1 MAKISNILTEQSI
14 KRKREFQQ
22 PGRYHDG
29 DGLYL
34 QVRAESR
41 SWLYRYKRNGKTCW
55 KGLGVY
61 PKIGLANARERANEC
76 YKLRKDGIDPI
87 THFKDLSKQ
96 AELEKLKGKSFRE
109 VAEAHIE
116 AKRPGWSNPKHAQQ
130 WTNTLK
136 TYAYPTIGNVSVDNI
151 DTNLV
156 LKVLEPIWG
165 TKTETASRVRQR
177 IEAVLDRA
185 ITLKYR
191 EPPNPAVWRGNL
203 SSILAEPSKI
213 RQVVNQPSMP
223 YSDIHTYYES
233 IKDKISVSA
242 MALRM
247 LILSCVRSKEA
258 RGAHIDEF
266 DLDSKVWTI
275 PATRMK
281 GTVNNRFAHTVPL
294 TDEMIR
300 IVGLTEKK
308 RRGGYL
314 FPGTGDTPVVSDTSV
329 RKLLQRTHP
338 TLTIHGFRSTFRT
351 WAGEARHFESEVCEM
366 CLAHKIESGI
376 ARTYNRTE
384 YLEKRRIVMEAWSD
398 YCLSGDTKAEVVP
411 IGKSGK

>member
-1 MAKISNILTEQSI
+1 MAKKTKILTEQAI
-14 KRKREFQQ
+14 KKKREYQQ

-34 QVRAESR
+34 QVRAESK
-41 SWLYRYKRNGKTCW
+41 SWLYRYKRNGKTSW

-76 YKLRKDGIDPI
+76 YQLRKDGIDPI

-96 AELEKLKGKSFRE
+96 AELARLKGKSFKE

-116 AKRPGWSNPKHAQQ
+116 SKKAGWSNAKHAQQ

-136 TYAYPTIGNVSVDNI
+136 TYAYPVIGHVSVDDI
-151 DTNLV
+151 DTDLV
-156 LKVLEPIWG
+156 LKVIEPIWG

-185 ITLKYR
+185 ITLKYCD
-191 EPPNPAVWRGNL
+191 PPNPAVWRGNL

-233 IKDKISVSA
+233 IRGKTSISA
-242 MALRM
+242 LALRM
-247 LILSCVRSKEA
+247 LILSCMRSKEV

-281 GTVNNRFAHTVPL
+281 GTVNNRFAHAVPL

-300 IVGLTEKK
+300 IVKLTEKK

-314 FPGTGDTPVVSDTSV
+314 FPGTGDTPMVSDTSV

-376 ARTYNRTE
+376 AQIYNRTE
-384 YLEKRRIVMEAWSD
+384 YLDKRRAVMEVWTD
-398 YCLSGDTKAEVVP
+398 YCLNGNKKADIVP
-411 IGKSGK
+411 IKKVK